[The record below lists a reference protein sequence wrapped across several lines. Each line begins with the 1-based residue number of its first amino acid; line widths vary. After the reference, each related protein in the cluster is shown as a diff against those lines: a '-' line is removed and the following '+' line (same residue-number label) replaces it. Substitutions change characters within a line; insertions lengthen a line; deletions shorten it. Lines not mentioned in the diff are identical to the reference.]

1 MSIIGIVMNGLL
13 VSLLL
18 AALTVGLRPTSA

>member
-1 MSIIGIVMNGLL
+1 MIARGLL

-18 AALTVGLRPTSA
+18 AAGGAVAQSIPDAPKEW